1 MDKKLARLLEPDF
14 KLIFAMLIIFVA
26 VTCYF
31 SIPAAA
37 IEGVLV
43 LLVFTLYRRKAKKRG
58 NSIKRYVENLAFQV
72 DNASKN
78 TIVNFPLPM
87 VILRLDTGEI
97 VWENQGFEAAAGG
110 FSRLFNA
117 HITEIVP
124 GFDTRWITEGKNCC
138 PFDVQMGD
146 KKYNVYGN
154 LVKSPETEAGALLAT
169 LFWVDISDYSEL
181 RERFR
186 RTRPVVGVLLI
197 DSHEELYKNIS
208 ETEKSMITAE
218 IDSRLSNWIKNTGGV
233 FRKLERG
240 KYLTVFETGALID
253 LMADKFSII
262 ESMHEVKNSEGI
274 PATLSIGIGKGED
287 CSLAELYNFANLSI
301 DMALS
306 RGGDQAIIKS
316 PSGFEFYG
324 GQSKEIEKRTKVK
337 SRVMANALR
346 QLIKDSSQVFVM
358 GHRVSDLDSI
368 GAAAG
373 IVAAVR
379 KCGKT
384 PYLVCNKDV
393 TSARELIDRL
403 ESAEEYRGVFITED
417 DAIMMCDAQSL
428 LVVVDTSRP
437 DIVEAPQLLDTIQK
451 VAVIDHHRRAA
462 SYIEKTAINMHEPY
476 ASSASELVTEL
487 LQYIITPQELLKVE
501 AEALLAGIVLD
512 TKSFTVK
519 TGVRTFEAAAYLK
532 QIGADT
538 VDVRKMFSG
547 NLEGYIRRYQ
557 LISEARLVFPGIS
570 LVVSYQAV
578 DRAVASQAV
587 DELINISDVS
597 AAFAVFA
604 ETSGGC
610 AVSGRSYGQINV
622 QYVLEKIGGGG
633 SMNMAGAQF
642 SDKTVDEVV
651 EMLKFAVTEYLNE
664 TKKEEKSK

>member
-1 MDKKLARLLEPDF
+1 M
-14 KLIFAMLIIFVA
+14 
-26 VTCYF
+26 
-31 SIPAAA
+31 

-43 LLVFTLYRRKAKKRG
+43 IVVFALYKRNSRKRR
-58 NSIKRYVENLAFQV
+58 NSVRRYVESLAFQV

-78 TIVNFPLPM
+78 TIVNFPMPV
-87 VILRLDTGEI
+87 VILRLDTSEI
-97 VWENQGFEAAAGG
+97 VWENQGFENMVGEG
-110 FSRLFNA
+110 SSGRLYDA
-117 HITEIVP
+117 HITEIIP
-124 GFDTRWITEGKNCC
+124 GFDTRWIMEGKSSC
-138 PFDVQMGD
+138 PFDVQVGER
-146 KKYNVYGN
+146 KYNVYGT
-154 LVKSPETEAGALLAT
+154 LVKGPGAESTGLLAT
-169 LFWVDISDYSEL
+169 LFWVDITDFSEL

-186 RTRPVVGVLLI
+186 RTRPVVAVLLI

-208 ETEKSMITAE
+208 ESEKSMITAE
-218 IDSRLSNWIKNTGGV
+218 IDSRLSTWLKNTNGV

-240 KYLTVFETGALID
+240 KYLAVFENGALLELI
-253 LMADKFSII
+253 ADKFSII
-262 ESMHEVKNSEGI
+262 ESLHNVKNSEGI
-274 PATLSIGIGKGED
+274 PATLSIGIGKGDD
-287 CSLAELYNFANLSI
+287 CSLGELYSFANLSI

-306 RGGDQAIIKS
+306 RGGDQVIIKS
-316 PSGFEFYG
+316 PTGFEFYG

-346 QLIKDSSQVFVM
+346 QLIKDSSQVFIM

-368 GAAAG
+368 GSSAG

-384 PYLVCNKDV
+384 PYLVCNKDA

-403 ESAEEYRGVFITED
+403 ENAPEYEHVFITEEE
-417 DAIMMCDAQSL
+417 AMMICDAQSL

-437 DIVEAPQLLDTIQK
+437 DIVEGPRLLETIQK
-451 VAVIDHHRRAA
+451 VAVVDHHRRAA

-487 LQYIITPQELLKVE
+487 LQYIISPQELLKCE

-547 NLEGYIRRYQ
+547 NLEGYIKRYQ
-557 LISEARLVFPGIS
+557 LISEARHIFPGIS
-570 LVVSYQAV
+570 LVVSHQPV

-604 ETSGGC
+604 EASGSC
-610 AVSGRSYGQINV
+610 AVSGRSYGQVNV
-622 QYVLEKIGGGG
+622 QFVLEKIGGGG

-642 SDKTVDEVV
+642 PDKPVDEVV
-651 EMLKFAVTEYLNE
+651 ELLRGCLLYTSRCV
-664 TKKEEKSK
+664 

>member
-1 MDKKLARLLEPDF
+1 MDKKLAKLMEPGFKVIFSLL
-14 KLIFAMLIIFVA
+14 LIFVA

-31 SIPAAA
+31 SVPAA
-37 IEGVLV
+37 IVEG
-43 LLVFTLYRRKAKKRG
+43 LLVAVAFLFYKRG
-58 NSIKRYVENLAFQV
+58 LRKRRREIRRYVETLAFQA
-72 DNASKN
+72 DNASKS
-78 TIVNFPLPM
+78 TMVNFPLPV
-87 VILRLDTGEI
+87 VIMRLDTGEV
-97 VWENQGFEAAAGG
+97 VWENEGFESMVGG
-110 FSRLFNA
+110 PISYDA

-124 GFDTRWITEGKNCC
+124 GFDTRWLMENKPCC
-138 PFDVQMGD
+138 PFDVQVGER
-146 KKYNVYGN
+146 KYNVYGN
-154 LVKSPETEAGALLAT
+154 LVMEPGDSAVGILAT
-169 LFWVDISDYSEL
+169 LFWVDITEFSEL
-181 RERFR
+181 REKYR
-186 RTRPVVGVLLI
+186 RTRPVVGIFLI
-197 DSHEELYKNIS
+197 DSHEELFKNIS
-208 ETEKSMITAE
+208 ESEQSIITAE
-218 IDSRLSNWIKNTGGV
+218 IDSRLSGWFKNTGGV
-233 FRKLERG
+233 FRKMERG
-240 KYLTVFETGALID
+240 RYLTVFESGALLEMI
-253 LMADKFSII
+253 ADKFSIV

-274 PATLSIGIGKGED
+274 PATLSIGIGKGEEL
-287 CSLAELYNFANLSI
+287 SLAELYSSANLSI

-306 RGGDQAIIKS
+306 RGGDQVIIKS
-316 PSGFEFYG
+316 PTGFEFYG

-346 QLIKDSSQVFVM
+346 QLIEDSSQVFVM
-358 GHRVSDLDSI
+358 GHRVSDLDSV

-379 KCGKT
+379 KLGK
-384 PYLVCNKDV
+384 PVSLVCNKEV

-403 ESAEEYRGVFITED
+403 EKAPEYSGVFVTED
-417 DAIMMCDAQSL
+417 EAMMRCDARSL

-437 DIVEAPQLLDTIQK
+437 DIVESPALLETIQR
-451 VAVIDHHRRAA
+451 VAVVDHHRRAA
-462 SYIEKTAINMHEPY
+462 SYIEKMAINMHEPY

-487 LQYIITPQELLKVE
+487 LQYIISPQELLKCE

-547 NLEGYIRRYQ
+547 NLEGYIKRYQ
-557 LISEARLVFPGIS
+557 LISEAKHIFPGIS
-570 LVVSYQAV
+570 LVVSHQPV

-597 AAFAVFA
+597 AAFVVFA
-604 ETSGGC
+604 EANGGC

-642 SDKTVDEVV
+642 ADRSVDNVV
-651 EMLKFAVTEYLNE
+651 SLLTDAVAEYLNE
-664 TKKEEKSK
+664 TKKEEKPQ

>member
-1 MDKKLARLLEPDF
+1 
-14 KLIFAMLIIFVA
+14 
-26 VTCYF
+26 
-31 SIPAAA
+31 
-37 IEGVLV
+37 
-43 LLVFTLYRRKAKKRG
+43 
-58 NSIKRYVENLAFQV
+58 
-72 DNASKN
+72 
-78 TIVNFPLPM
+78 
-87 VILRLDTGEI
+87 
-97 VWENQGFEAAAGG
+97 
-110 FSRLFNA
+110 
-117 HITEIVP
+117 
-124 GFDTRWITEGKNCC
+124 
-138 PFDVQMGD
+138 
-146 KKYNVYGN
+146 
-154 LVKSPETEAGALLAT
+154 
-169 LFWVDISDYSEL
+169 
-181 RERFR
+181 
-186 RTRPVVGVLLI
+186 
-197 DSHEELYKNIS
+197 
-208 ETEKSMITAE
+208 
-218 IDSRLSNWIKNTGGV
+218 
-233 FRKLERG
+233 
-240 KYLTVFETGALID
+240 
-253 LMADKFSII
+253 
-262 ESMHEVKNSEGI
+262 
-274 PATLSIGIGKGED
+274 
-287 CSLAELYNFANLSI
+287 
-301 DMALS
+301 MALS

-651 EMLKFAVTEYLNE
+651 EMLKSAVTEYLNE

>member
-1 MDKKLARLLEPDF
+1 MDKKLAKLLEPGF
-14 KLIFAMLIIFVA
+14 KTIFALLILFVGVTFYYSIPVA
-26 VTCYF
+26 V
-31 SIPAAA
+31 
-37 IEGVLV
+37 IEGILVGLV
-43 LLVFTLYRRKAKKRG
+43 LAFYKMKARKRG
-58 NSIKRYVENLAFQV
+58 NLVRRYVESLAFQV

-87 VILRLDTGEI
+87 VILRLDNGEI
-97 VWENQGFEAAAGG
+97 VWENQGFESMTRG
-110 FSRLFNA
+110 SRVFDA
-117 HITEIVP
+117 HITELVP
-124 GFDTRWITEGKNCC
+124 GFDTRWIMEGKTCC
-138 PFDVQMGD
+138 PFDVQVGE

-154 LVKSPETEAGALLAT
+154 LVKGPGAEASGILAT
-169 LFWVDISDYSEL
+169 LFWVDVSEYSAL
-181 RERFR
+181 REKYR
-186 RTRPVVGVLLI
+186 RTRPVVAMVLV

-208 ETEKSMITAE
+208 ETEKSIITAE
-218 IDSRLSNWIKNTGGV
+218 IDSRLTSWFKDAGGI

-240 KYLTVFETGALID
+240 RYFTIFDTAAL
-253 LMADKFSII
+253 LNFTAGKFSVL

-274 PATLSIGIGKGED
+274 PATLSIGIGKGEE
-287 CSLAELYNFANLSI
+287 CSLAELYSFANLGI

-306 RGGDQAIIKS
+306 RGGDQVVIKS
-316 PSGFEFYG
+316 PMGFEFFG
-324 GQSKEIEKRTKVK
+324 GQSKEVEKRTKVK

-346 QLIKDSSQVFVM
+346 QLIKDSSQVFIM

-368 GAAAG
+368 GSAAG
-373 IVAAVR
+373 VVAAVR

-384 PYLVCNKDV
+384 PYIVCNREI

-403 ESAEEYRGVFITED
+403 ASAPEYKEVFITEEQ
-417 DAIMMCDAQSL
+417 AVELCDAQSL

-437 DIVEAPQLLDTIQK
+437 DIVEAPGLLDMIQRIT
-451 VAVIDHHRRAA
+451 VIDHHRRAA
-462 SYIEKTAINMHEPY
+462 NYIEKTAINMHEPY

-487 LQYIITPQELLKVE
+487 LQYIITPQEILKCE

-547 NLEGYIRRYQ
+547 NLEGYIKRYQ
-557 LISEARLVFPGIS
+557 LISGARHIYPGIS
-570 LVVSYQAV
+570 LVVSHEPV

-597 AAFAVFA
+597 AAFVVFA
-604 ETSGGC
+604 ENSGGC
-610 AVSGRSYGQINV
+610 AISGRSYGQVNV
-622 QYVLEKIGGGG
+622 QFVLEKIGGGG

-642 SDKTVDEVV
+642 ADKTVDDAV
-651 EMLKFAVTEYLNE
+651 EMLKSAVKQYLDE
-664 TKKEEKSK
+664 TKKEENQK